1 MSLNPLI
8 HDAAAA
14 PFASPEAPEQED
26 APRPATLVYG
36 QALPYEEAWN
46 LQRACRAER
55 AADRC
60 HDLLLLIEHPS
71 VYTLGRTTQ
80 DRHWP
85 GQDRLFQETGIP
97 VVRTERGGSITYHG
111 PGQLVGYP
119 ILRLTDHCPGPKAYV
134 RRLEEVLIDTLA
146 GWGITAHRRESLP
159 GVWVGRDRPS
169 KIASIGLR
177 ISRGITTHGFAL
189 NVCPD
194 LKPFSYIVPCGIS
207 DCHVTSMAALVSTT
221 PDLHVVRQQIAE
233 QFAAR
238 FHLTWTE
245 TIGPERLAALM
256 ERPDDYLL
264 PSSIHAPSNPKERPD
279 D

>member
-1 MSLNPLI
+1 MSLDHLI

-14 PFASPEAPEQED
+14 PCTGLEAPEQSE
-26 APRPATLVYG
+26 APRPATLICG
-36 QALPYEEAWN
+36 KALPYEEAWN

-60 HDLLLLIEHPS
+60 HDLLLLMEHPS

-80 DRHWP
+80 DLHWP
-85 GQDRLFQETGIP
+85 GQDRLSQETGIP

-119 ILRLTDHCPGPKAYV
+119 ILRLTDYCPGPKAYV
-134 RRLEEVLIDTLA
+134 RRLEDVVIATLA
-146 GWGITAHRRESLP
+146 EWDITAHRREDLP
-159 GVWVGRDRPS
+159 GVWVGGDRPS
-169 KIASIGLR
+169 KIASIGVR
-177 ISRGITTHGFAL
+177 ISQGVTTHGFAL

-194 LKPFSYIVPCGIS
+194 LEPFSHIVPCGIS
-207 DCHVTSMAALVSTT
+207 DCRVTSMAALVSTT
-221 PDLHVVRQQIAE
+221 PDLHVVQQQIAA

-238 FHLTWTE
+238 FHITWSE
-245 TIGPERLAALM
+245 TADPEQLAALM
-256 ERPDDYLL
+256 KQPDGN
-264 PSSIHAPSNPKERPD
+264 PPPSIHAPFNPKERPD